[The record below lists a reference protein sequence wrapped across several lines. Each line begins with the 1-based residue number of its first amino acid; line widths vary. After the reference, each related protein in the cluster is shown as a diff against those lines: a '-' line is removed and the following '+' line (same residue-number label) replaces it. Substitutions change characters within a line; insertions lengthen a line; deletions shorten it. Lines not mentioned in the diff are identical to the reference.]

1 MTGDAVTEATTL
13 RIERLIDASR
23 DVVFAL
29 WTTKAAMEAW
39 YQDGD
44 GWIVRV
50 TELDVR
56 VGGRYRVEFG
66 PPGATPF
73 VESGVYVEIDPPARL
88 VMTETIQGVDTPWAD
103 TRVTVE
109 LRDEDGKTRLVLLH
123 EDRGGRESPLRV
135 GAPSRTTAVRRSASR
150 SRRAARRRRC
160 PWGRHPG
167 PRG

>member
-1 MTGDAVTEATTL
+1 VTEATTL
-13 RIERLIDASR
+13 QIERLIDASR

-39 YQDGD
+39 YRDGD
-44 GWIVRV
+44 GWSVRV

-73 VESGVYVEIDPPARL
+73 VESGVYLEIDPPTRL
-88 VMTETIQGVDTPWAD
+88 VMTETIEGVDTPWAD

-123 EDRGGRESPLRV
+123 EGFPSSHERDAAAGGWPGFLDRIEALARAR
-135 GAPSRTTAVRRSASR
+135 GA
-150 SRRAARRRRC
+150 
-160 PWGRHPG
+160 
-167 PRG
+167 